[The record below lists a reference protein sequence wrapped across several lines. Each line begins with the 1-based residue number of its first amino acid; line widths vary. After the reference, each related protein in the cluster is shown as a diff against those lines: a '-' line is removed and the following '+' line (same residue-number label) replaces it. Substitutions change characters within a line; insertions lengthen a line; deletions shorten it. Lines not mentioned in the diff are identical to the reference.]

1 MNYRTITISFLL
13 LSFCT
18 SVNAAPDYVTAW
30 PKKVKVES
38 PDPVLGDKPYWE
50 YWSYSKFFA
59 QTFKGFSE
67 DRIDPE
73 LKNGIYAIALR
84 IYKRNLWEGVNS
96 DYPKQYSCEYDIYFD
111 NAFKLPFN
119 KKNRKNIS
127 PDYPENVTP
136 SVVRIHLKKNIGLNL
151 DNIVTLTRGV
161 SVSPRIF
168 SFPMDGRFAGFG
180 VKIYYPDIT
189 PTISM
194 IVLGQGVSSCKV
206 ISPLK
211 KGGAHWISLLGKT
224 SVLPYITSAID
235 GIYNPNIKEVDLNSN
250 EMNFNNG
257 YFKVPDKFYKQVLP
271 KVTLAKVVNKCIYK
285 EHAISIAMK
294 KSNKKNDA
302 WKEISE
308 RCNDIKK
315 YGLISDPYLDSSR
328 EHGLTETGY

>member
-13 LSFCT
+13 LFFCT

-59 QTFKGFSE
+59 QNFKGFPE
-67 DRIDPE
+67 DKIDPE
-73 LKNGIYAIALR
+73 LKNGVYAIALR
-84 IYKRNLWEGVNS
+84 IYKRNLWENTNS
-96 DYPKQYSCEYDIYFD
+96 EYPKQYSCEYDVYFN
-111 NAFKLPFN
+111 NALKLPFN
-119 KKNRKNIS
+119 KKNRKYLH
-127 PDYPENVTP
+127 PKYPGNVTP
-136 SVVRIHLKKNIGLNL
+136 SIVRIHLENNNDLKL

-161 SVSPRIF
+161 SVLPLIF
-168 SFPMDGRFAGFG
+168 SLPMDGRYSTFG

-194 IVLGQGVSSCKV
+194 IVLGQGVSSCEV
-206 ISPLK
+206 IAPLK
-211 KGGAHWISLLGKT
+211 NGGSHWISLLGKAPAYT
-224 SVLPYITSAID
+224 YKSSAIG
-235 GIYNPNIKEVDLNSN
+235 GIYNPNITYRKINLN

-257 YFKVPDKFYKQVLP
+257 YFKVSDRFYQQVLP

-308 RCNDIKK
+308 RCTDIKK
-315 YGLISDPYLDSSR
+315 IGLISDPYLHSSR